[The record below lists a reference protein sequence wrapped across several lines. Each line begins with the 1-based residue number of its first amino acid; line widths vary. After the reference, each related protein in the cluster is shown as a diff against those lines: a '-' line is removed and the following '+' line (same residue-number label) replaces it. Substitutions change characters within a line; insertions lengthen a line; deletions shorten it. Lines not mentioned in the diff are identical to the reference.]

1 MSVMYL
7 EINGETLKVGNSDL
21 KQLASYALCLEA
33 QDDKTEILNQLPAP
47 LMVLLPLLFFSS
59 GQDQWPVE
67 RYLSGKTCSHPPTS
81 LMGSKALSDRALASS
96 WRQRSG
102 LVNRRVILRIS
113 PRHGSKSMSCVLA
126 KSLQLCP
133 TLCSPLGCSPPGFS
147 VHGILQAR
155 IPEWVA
161 MPTSRGSSPS
171 RDRTR
176 ISYVSCAGRR
186 VVLL

>member
-1 MSVMYL
+1 MERPAVTPPPPSWAQ
-7 EINGETLKVGNSDL
+7 KP
-21 KQLASYALCLEA
+21 CL
-33 QDDKTEILNQLPAP
+33 TIHWHL
-47 LMVLLPLLFFSS
+47 
-59 GQDQWPVE
+59 
-67 RYLSGKTCSHPPTS
+67 T
-81 LMGSKALSDRALASS
+81 

-133 TLCSPLGCSPPGFS
+133 TLCNPLGCSPPGFS

-161 MPTSRGSSPS
+161 MPTSRGSSRP
-171 RDRTR
+171 RDRTCVFFV
-176 ISYVSCAGRR
+176 SYIGRW
-186 VVLL
+186 VFCFFVFFFLPLVPPGKPTEIIAPHIYYVPGAEPNMLLEENGEIAPERMKRLSQSENNAQLWM